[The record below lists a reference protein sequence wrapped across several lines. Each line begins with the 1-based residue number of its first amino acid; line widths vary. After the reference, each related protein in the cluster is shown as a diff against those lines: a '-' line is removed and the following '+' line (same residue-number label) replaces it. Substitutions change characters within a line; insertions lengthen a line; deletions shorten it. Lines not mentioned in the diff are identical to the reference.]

1 MKTIEVPVYTLT
13 GEKKGTQPLDP
24 AVFSVAFKDPVVHQ
38 AIRVQR
44 ANRRTAIANTKGRG
58 EVRGGGKKP
67 WKQKGTGR
75 ARHGSRRSPIWVGGG
90 ITFGPTKERN
100 FSLSIN
106 KKMRQQ
112 ALRMILSDKVAH
124 DRLVVVEAWAT
135 INSAKTKKLGTALA
149 SLPSK
154 QKKTLIVTTPK
165 DSVVIRSARNLP
177 KVTSIGVG
185 SLNVLDLLAHE
196 YVVVPK
202 DLISIIEKRYR

>member
-1 MKTIEVPVYTLT
+1 
-13 GEKKGTQPLDP
+13 
-24 AVFSVAFKDPVVHQ
+24 
-38 AIRVQR
+38 
-44 ANRRTAIANTKGRG
+44 
-58 EVRGGGKKP
+58 
-67 WKQKGTGR
+67 
-75 ARHGSRRSPIWVGGG
+75 
-90 ITFGPTKERN
+90 
-100 FSLSIN
+100 
-106 KKMRQQ
+106 MRQQ